1 MESDTHY
8 YDYLCTAQDCGL
20 LQLQNFNKISD
31 FFEIVPKLCS
41 KLTAI
46 EILRECRDFK
56 KFSAHSQ
63 PYQVQ
68 VINKKSAGR
77 AV

>member
-1 MESDTHY
+1 MGTILTACEGQDGEKVVIISGYHI
-8 YDYLCTAQDCGL
+8 TAQDRGL
-20 LQLQNFNKISD
+20 LHLRNFNKISD

-63 PYQVQ
+63 PY
-68 VINKKSAGR
+68 
-77 AV
+77 